1 VKGARRFALAAVG
14 LALGCTS
21 PFVRFVRP
29 AWELPPPPARDA
41 PVVPA
46 GALHRS
52 ELPNGLRVIALED
65 HRLPRVAFGV
75 TVRRG
80 AASEALGAAGLSLF
94 LAELMERGAGDRDA
108 LALAQ
113 AIDQLGASLSV
124 SSGWDATAVGV
135 SGLAR
140 DLDALFA
147 LLGDV
152 VLRPR
157 LDAREGRRVRDE
169 MLAALEQAKDEP
181 EKLAGRAL
189 ARALYPDHRYGL
201 PLEGKRE
208 TVERLDAAAAREL
221 HRRLFVPEGAILWAA
236 GDFDLDAFLARASEV
251 FGGWARGPE
260 LAPGP
265 PPLQPAPPERRALV
279 VDRPDLEQ
287 ARIALGHE
295 GIARA
300 DPDRVAV
307 ALMNELLGGG
317 GFSSRLMESLRA
329 EAGLTYAVG
338 SSFVM
343 RRAPGPFAVSTFT
356 RVAEARRTLDLALA
370 EIERFRREPPGEAE
384 LQDARALAVGE
395 FSLGLETSDAVIAAL
410 VDLDVYG
417 LPEDSLDTYRAR
429 VRAVGPEQIA
439 ELARRLLHPERAA
452 IVLVGPAEVLRPQL
466 EGLGPIEVVAP

>member
-1 VKGARRFALAAVG
+1 
-14 LALGCTS
+14 
-21 PFVRFVRP
+21 
-29 AWELPPPPARDA
+29 
-41 PVVPA
+41 
-46 GALHRS
+46 
-52 ELPNGLRVIALED
+52 
-65 HRLPRVAFGV
+65 
-75 TVRRG
+75 
-80 AASEALGAAGLSLF
+80 
-94 LAELMERGAGDRDA
+94 
-108 LALAQ
+108 
-113 AIDQLGASLSV
+113 
-124 SSGWDATAVGV
+124 V